1 MLCIYHMV
9 DHDGKG
15 SAAIVKSVYPDVEF
29 LPFNHDSEIP
39 YDLIEKH
46 DKIIICDI
54 ALPLDYMF
62 ELNKKI
68 DLTWIDHHVSMI
80 EAYDGKI
87 KEGETPIKGIR
98 QVGTAAMIL
107 TWKYFYPNK
116 KVPLGIKLLG
126 LNDVF
131 DLTDKRVRP
140 FEYAMQAL
148 GVNKPNEKIWNQL
161 INDEVEINPMVERGR
176 AILSYIH
183 NRNYRLVRAEAF
195 VSEFEGYKCICA
207 NIPQGYSE
215 FYDSL
220 DNLDEF
226 DIMVNFFM
234 NKKNCWNLS
243 FYTARDD
250 IDVSKVA
257 AKFGG
262 GGHAKAAG
270 ASALKELPEFLR
282 QGQMWVSKK
291 VTE

>member
-15 SAAIVKSVYPDVEF
+15 SAAIVKSLYPDVEF
-29 LPFNHDSEIP
+29 LPLNHDSDIP

-46 DKIIICDI
+46 NQIVICDI
-54 ALPLDYMF
+54 SLPLDYMF
-62 ELNKKI
+62 ELSKKI
-68 DLTWIDHHVSMI
+68 DLTWIDHHVSVI
-80 EAYDGKI
+80 EAYDEKI
-87 KEGETPIKGIR
+87 KNGEKPIKGIR
-98 QVGTAAMIL
+98 EVGTAAIIL

-116 KVPLGIKLLG
+116 KIPLGIRLLG
-126 LNDVF
+126 LNDIF

-148 GVNKPNEKIWNQL
+148 GVNKPNEKIWSQL
-161 INDEVEINPMVERGR
+161 IKDEVEINPMVERGR

-183 NRNYRLVRAEAF
+183 NRNYRLARAEAF
-195 VSEFEGYKCICA
+195 VSEIDGYKCICA

-220 DNLDEF
+220 DNIDDF
-226 DIMVNFFM
+226 DVMVNFFM

-243 FYTARDD
+243 FYTSHDHV
-250 IDVSKVA
+250 DVSKIA

-282 QGQMWVSKK
+282 QGQMWTCPKT
-291 VTE
+291 TE